1 MKKKRLLPSLFLLGL
16 IHLLLLIPIA
26 LFWDWQYLIPAL
38 ALLGAMDLYLFFV
51 YEKQLFSSLPL
62 TPLPP
67 EDPWNLHSLLKKS
80 SPSLPVTLYLIKVP
94 APVSL
99 CFGSLGFCRIVF
111 SEKLLEMLSPEEKEI
126 ILSYY
131 VQAGAGGWVFFFT
144 LISAL
149 LKGINGF
156 FVILNLPNRLFRKK
170 QKTMNVIFRLFLLGL
185 SPFLRKIYLHLD
197 KKIQGPSPKKLA
209 RTLWKMQSLY
219 DTQPSPLSAP
229 LAPLCFANPLTN
241 SKSGDSIPL
250 QPNKRRRTKALIGA
264 YPP

>member
-1 MKKKRLLPSLFLLGL
+1 MKKNRFLPSLFLLGL
-16 IHLLLLIPIA
+16 IHLFLLVPTA
-26 LFWDWQYLIPAL
+26 LFLDWQYLIPAL
-38 ALLGAMDLYLFFV
+38 ALLGAMDLFLFFV

-94 APVSL
+94 YPISL
-99 CFGSLGFCRIVF
+99 CFGNFGFCRIVF

-131 VQAGAGGWVFFFT
+131 VQAGTRGWVFFFT

-149 LKGINGF
+149 LKGANGF
-156 FVILNLPNRLFRKK
+156 FVILNLPNRLFQKK
-170 QKTMNVIFRLFLLGL
+170 QTMNIVFRLFLQGL
-185 SPFLRKIYLHLD
+185 SPFLRKIHLHLD
-197 KKIQGPSPKKLA
+197 QKIQGPSPKKLA

-219 DTQPSPLSAP
+219 DTESSPLSAP

-241 SKSGDSIPL
+241 SKTGDSIPL
-250 QPNKRRRTKALIGA
+250 QPNKRQRTKALIGA